1 MATRR
6 VERRETNKTVRTG
19 VALGLGLGAFKKT
32 VNGDVL
38 ENGETNNFL
47 LLCIEIKFI
56 SRYWS

>member
-19 VALGLGLGAFKKT
+19 VALGLSLGAFKKT

-38 ENGETNNFL
+38 ENGETTNFL